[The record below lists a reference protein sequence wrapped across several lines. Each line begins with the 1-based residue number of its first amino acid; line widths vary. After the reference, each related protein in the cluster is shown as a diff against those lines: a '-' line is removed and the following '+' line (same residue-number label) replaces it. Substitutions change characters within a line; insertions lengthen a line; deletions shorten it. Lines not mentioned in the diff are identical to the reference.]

1 MVPPT
6 NLPYYMKDGSIK
18 PISPVGGESRKKRN
32 LKLFPEEDPTNDRII
47 GKYDLCFIFSNSTQ
61 PIQPNLYFFIAR

>member
-47 GKYDLCFIFSNSTQ
+47 GKYHLLSQHTGLSDVQLI
-61 PIQPNLYFFIAR
+61 L

>member
-47 GKYDLCFIFSNSTQ
+47 GK
-61 PIQPNLYFFIAR
+61 